1 MQQQYFNLLYK
12 YCSVIVGYDEVV
24 SAVSQVLRPDVLL
37 VGLPLFRSLPKPSVP
52 ACRLPVHRN
61 RHRHRSPLS
70 EHDRLD
76 QGRTGCRHDGDA
88 SPLRRTLCRP
98 VPVPSGGNPACRQ
111 ILPGQSFRNILD
123 RLCLQRSVPPR
134 SLRHQ
139 TLPITPSKRI
149 ITEYSGLRF
158 RHNDVH
164 LPLIVACCVTS
175 C

>member
-1 MQQQYFNLLYK
+1 MVAL
-12 YCSVIVGYDEVV
+12 DVV
-24 SAVSQVLRPDVLL
+24 AAL
-37 VGLPLFRSLPKPSVP
+37 VGVVFGGMMRLFRLSVKYFAPIFFLLGYLCFALSQSLPVAAGGHP
-52 ACRLPVHRN
+52 
-61 RHRHRSPLS
+61 
-70 EHDRLD
+70 DR
-76 QGRTGCRHDGDA
+76 
-88 SPLRRTLCRP
+88 
-98 VPVPSGGNPACRQ
+98 RQ

>member
-1 MQQQYFNLLYK
+1 MT
-12 YCSVIVGYDEVV
+12 VR
-24 SAVSQVLRPDVLL
+24 QVLRSDILPAW
-37 VGLPLFRSLPKPSVP
+37 LPLLRDIPKPPFS
-52 ACRLPVHRN
+52 ACRLPLHRN
-61 RHRHRSPLS
+61 RQRHRSPLS

-76 QGRTGCRHDGDA
+76 QGRSRRRHDGDA

-158 RHNDVH
+158 RHNDIH

>member
-1 MQQQYFNLLYK
+1 MPLQQHCGWISR
-12 YCSVIVGYDEVV
+12 CSLTFSGQHLCL
-24 SAVSQVLRPDVLL
+24 SAASSSESPTSI
-37 VGLPLFRSLPKPSVP
+37 GVP
-52 ACRLPVHRN
+52 YLN
-61 RHRHRSPLS
+61 
-70 EHDRLD
+70 DRLD
-76 QGRTGCRHDGDA
+76 QGRSRRRHDGDA
-88 SPLRRTLCRP
+88 APFRRALCRA
-98 VPVPSGGNPACRQ
+98 VPVAAGGHPACRQ

-123 RLCLQRSVPPR
+123 CLCLQHSVPPR